1 MLESAVGSDARG
13 FGLIWEINELYPFSN
28 KLLVFP
34 TKPNRYFWGQGKSML
49 PRALPGFT
57 SQAELSCSGV
67 AGLLCVSHKSLV
79 TDNSQKA
86 YREGKRFLLSGP
98 PNGGH
103 KLKPLHC

>member
-49 PRALPGFT
+49 PLALPGVT
-57 SQAELSCSGV
+57 SQAELSFTGV

-79 TDNSQKA
+79 TGNSPEA
-86 YREGKRFLLSGP
+86 YREGKRFLFSGL

-103 KLKPLHC
+103 KFKPVHC